1 MFPSH
6 DRVEKTEGCYFAI
19 ERGRSCRY
27 RGPEDQHEDY
37 EETQKKLHGFVF
49 GDFMSGKQESYVE
62 RLKLYKHLFETTWR
76 GEDKPGTSWGLWV
89 WGTDQSM
96 MTHTFDFDKDRTNA
110 LSYAASEYY
119 LYDKGDELIFW
130 KDRIDTAELTNVMGI
145 HVLAHKLTREE
156 RMEYNQG
163 IPFESCRFY
172 KRYTELWDKY
182 YLSL

>member
-1 MFPSH
+1 
-6 DRVEKTEGCYFAI
+6 
-19 ERGRSCRY
+19 
-27 RGPEDQHEDY
+27 
-37 EETQKKLHGFVF
+37 
-49 GDFMSGKQESYVE
+49 MSGKQESYVE

-119 LYDKGDELIFW
+119 LYDKDGELIFW
-130 KDRIDTAELTNVMGI
+130 TDTINTEADGLTTVIGI
-145 HVLAHKLTREE
+145 HVLAHKLERGE
-156 RMEYNQG
+156 RMEGSQG